1 MRRLITPQPGFSLA
15 DCNALLASKQMVI
28 ANCFTIQP
36 TQGAIVRLTD
46 LQEDVSIVGWNDVS
60 RYNYLARQA
69 VIEGLRSHSKVGIEV
84 DEQEFQISYSA
95 DALFQNWK
103 GWAEALLLGR
113 LDGSIIIRDCAFAAA
128 WDQPWM
134 GVARMFAGVDPEI
147 DSVGRSQAKLRIYS
161 GLSRLN
167 LDMPKDLYGLKC
179 RNHFGDA
186 KCGINLNSLAQ
197 LGTVGA
203 GATRTKIPW
212 ASSNSSYA
220 FGKIHISNGDSVTR
234 VRTIRA
240 ADASNLYL
248 IYPLDFD
255 PGAGLQFTAWP
266 GCSRLST
273 GANGCQQYWSTAWT
287 DHFGGCPFQP
297 VAETAF

>member
-15 DCNALLASKQMVI
+15 DCNALLASKQMII
-28 ANCFTIQP
+28 ANCFTITP
-36 TQGAIVRLTD
+36 TQGAIIRLCD
-46 LQEDVSIVGWNDVS
+46 MQEDVSIVAWNDVS
-60 RYNYLARQA
+60 RQTYSANQA
-69 VIEGLRSHSKVGIEV
+69 VISGLQSHSKIGLEV
-84 DEQEFQISYSA
+84 DEQEFQIAYSA

-103 GWAEALLLGR
+103 SWPESLLLGR
-113 LDGSIIIRDCAFAAA
+113 LDGATISRDIAFAAS
-128 WDQPWM
+128 WNDPWM
-134 GVARMFAGVDPEI
+134 GVVRMFFGVDPEL
-147 DSVGRSQAKLRIYS
+147 DSVGRSMAKIRIYS

-186 KCGINLNSLAQ
+186 KCGINLNSISA

-212 ASSNSSYA
+212 ASSSASYA
-220 FGKIHISNGDSVTR
+220 FGKIHITNSDSVTR
-234 VRTIRA
+234 VRTIRG

-255 PGAGLQFTAWP
+255 PAAGLQFTAWP

-273 GANGCQQYWSTAWT
+273 GANGCQQYWSTAWP
-287 DHFGGCPFQP
+287 DHFAGCPFQP